1 MSTSEQ
7 LDLVIAERDL
17 LELLCQ
23 NRLEQVEAIEA
34 ERELYMQGE
43 ARVEALNE
51 QIDAKVSEA
60 CRALNLGVFGS
71 TLEMIDRLTA
81 FARGAQASSRL
92 VSSFD
97 DPSANPRH
105 PECEP

>member
-1 MSTSEQ
+1 MSTQEQ
-7 LDLVIAERDL
+7 LELLLAERDL

-23 NRLEQVEAIEA
+23 NRQQQIEAISA

-43 ARVEALNE
+43 SRVETLNE

-60 CRALNLGVFGS
+60 CRALNLDVSGS
-71 TLEMIDRLTA
+71 TLEMIELLTA
-81 FARGAQASSRL
+81 FARGAQASSRF
-92 VSSFD
+92 VSSFE